1 VTDAPLSV
9 TAVPSPDVRAR
20 GLSPLWAGA
29 AVAFLLVAVVAGVLS
44 GPVELGIGSVL
55 ESTAARLHV
64 PGASSPLSATE
75 EAILWEIRVPRV
87 VLGALV
93 GGMLALAGATYQG
106 VFRNPL
112 ADPYLLGV
120 AAGAG
125 LGATIA
131 IAYLPEGL
139 RGQRALPV
147 AAFLGGSVAVVLT
160 YAVGRSARRERDAAT
175 LVLAGVT
182 VAAFFTAWQTFVQQ
196 QNADTLQQV
205 YTWIL
210 GNIPST
216 GWSDVVLILPYVAI
230 ATAVILALR
239 RVVDILNLGDDEA
252 ASLGVH
258 VGRVRLVL
266 VVAATLGTAA
276 AVAVS
281 GLIGFVGI
289 IVPHAIRLLSGVGY
303 RALLPL
309 SAIVGAG
316 FLVLADVVARTALT
330 PAEIP
335 LGVVTAFCGAPF
347 FALVL
352 RSTRGG
358 RG

>member
-1 VTDAPLSV
+1 MTVAAER
-9 TAVPSPDVRAR
+9 TADVRAR
-20 GLSPLWAGA
+20 GLTPIWACS
-29 AVAFLLVAVVAGVLS
+29 AVGFLLVSLAIGVLA
-44 GPVELGIGSVL
+44 GPVDLGVGGVL
-55 ESTAARLHV
+55 ESAAARLHV
-64 PGASSPLSATE
+64 PGASTPLSPTE

-87 VLGALV
+87 VLAALV
-93 GGMLALAGATYQG
+93 GAMLALAGATYQG

-131 IAYLPEGL
+131 IAYLPAGL

-147 AAFLGGSVAVVLT
+147 AAFVGGAVAVMLT

-196 QNADTLQQV
+196 QNAETLQQV
-205 YTWIL
+205 YSWIL

-216 GWSDVVLILPYVAI
+216 GWSDVVLILPYVAV
-230 ATAVILALR
+230 ATVVILALR
-239 RVVDILNLGDDEA
+239 RVVDVLSLGDDEA
-252 ASLGVH
+252 ATLGVD
-258 VGRVRLVL
+258 VRRVRLAL

-289 IVPHAIRLLSGVGY
+289 IVPHAVRLLSGVGY

-309 SAIVGAG
+309 SVIIGAG
-316 FLVLADVVARTALT
+316 FLVLADVIARTALS

-335 LGVVTAFCGAPF
+335 LGVVTAFFGAPF

-352 RSTRGG
+352 RTTRGG
-358 RG
+358 VS

>member
-1 VTDAPLSV
+1 
-9 TAVPSPDVRAR
+9 
-20 GLSPLWAGA
+20 
-29 AVAFLLVAVVAGVLS
+29 VAFLVLSLLAGVVS
-44 GPVELGIGSVL
+44 GPIDLGVGAIL
-55 ESTAARLHV
+55 ESAAAHLHI
-64 PGASSPLSATE
+64 PGATSQLSSTE

-139 RGQRALPV
+139 RGQRALPL

-160 YAVGRSARRERDAAT
+160 YAVGRSAKRERDAAT

-182 VAAFFTAWQTFVQQ
+182 VAAFFTAWQTFLQQ
-196 QNADTLQQV
+196 QNTDTLQQV

-216 GWSDVVLILPYVAI
+216 GWADVVLILPYVAV
-230 ATAVILALR
+230 AAVVILALR
-239 RVVDILNLGDDEA
+239 RVVDVLSLGDDEA
-252 ASLGVH
+252 ASLGVN
-258 VGRVRLVL
+258 VGRVRLAL

-276 AVAVS
+276 AVAVT

-289 IVPHAIRLLSGVGY
+289 IVPHAIRLVSGMSY

-309 SAIVGAG
+309 SAVVGAG
-316 FLVLADVVARTALT
+316 FLVLADVIARTALS

-335 LGVVTAFCGAPF
+335 LGVVTAFFGAPF

-358 RG
+358 AR

>member
-1 VTDAPLSV
+1 MEAAAAAQARPDA
-9 TAVPSPDVRAR
+9 VRPR
-20 GLSPLWAGA
+20 GLAPAWACA
-29 AVAFLLVAVVAGVLS
+29 AAAFLIVALVVGVVS
-44 GPVELGIGSVL
+44 GPVDIGVDRVLRSVG
-55 ESTAARLHV
+55 ERLHV
-64 PGASSPLSATE
+64 PGVTSPLTPVESS
-75 EAILWEIRVPRV
+75 ILWELRIPRV

-125 LGATIA
+125 LGATLA

-139 RGQRALPV
+139 RGQKALPP
-147 AAFLGGSVAVVLT
+147 AAFLGGLVAVVLA
-160 YAVGRSARRERDAAT
+160 YAVGRSAGRERDAAT

-182 VAAFFTAWQTFVQQ
+182 VASFFTALQTFVQQ
-196 QNADTLQQV
+196 RNSDTLQQV
-205 YTWIL
+205 YSWIL
-210 GNIPST
+210 GGLPSS
-216 GWSDVVLILPYVAI
+216 GWSDVVLILPYVI
-230 ATAVILALR
+230 VGGAVILLHR
-239 RVVDILNLGDDEA
+239 RVLDVLSVGDEEA
-252 ASLGVH
+252 ASLGVN
-258 VGRVRLVL
+258 VRRVRLLL
-266 VVAATLGTAA
+266 VVAATVGTAA

-289 IVPHAIRLLSGVGY
+289 IVPHAIRLLSGASY

-309 SAIVGAG
+309 SVIVGAG
-316 FLVLADVVARTALT
+316 FLVLADVVARTALA

-335 LGVVTAFCGAPF
+335 IGIVTAFFGAPF

-352 RSTRGG
+352 RTTRGG
-358 RG
+358 SR

>member
-1 VTDAPLSV
+1 VGSGLAQ
-9 TAVPSPDVRAR
+9 VRAR
-20 GLSPLWAGA
+20 GLTPLWLGA
-29 AVAFLLVAVVAGVLS
+29 AVAFLLVSVVIGVLE
-44 GPVELGIGSVL
+44 GPVDIGLGQIL
-55 ESTAARLHV
+55 ESAAAKLGLRDE
-64 PGASSPLSATE
+64 SPLSATE

-87 VLGALV
+87 VLGGIV

-125 LGATIA
+125 LGATVA
-131 IAYLPEGL
+131 IAYLPAGL
-139 RGQRALPV
+139 SGQRILPA
-147 AAFLGGSVAVVLT
+147 AAFVGGIAAVFLT

-196 QNADTLQQV
+196 RNSDTLQQV

-216 GWSDVVLILPYVAI
+216 GWSDVWLVLPYVVVA
-230 ATAVILALR
+230 AVVILVLR
-239 RVVDILNLGDDEA
+239 RVVDVLNLGDDEA
-252 ASLGVH
+252 ASLGVN
-258 VGRVRLVL
+258 VQRVRLVL
-266 VVAATLGTAA
+266 VIAATLGTAA
-276 AVAVS
+276 VVAVS

-289 IVPHAIRLLSGVGY
+289 IVPHTIRLLFGVGY

-309 SAIVGAG
+309 SVICGAG
-316 FLVLADVVARTALT
+316 FLVLADVIARTALA

-335 LGVVTAFCGAPF
+335 LGVVTAFFGAPF

-352 RSTRGG
+352 RSTRVGP
-358 RG
+358 

>member
-1 VTDAPLSV
+1 
-9 TAVPSPDVRAR
+9 
-20 GLSPLWAGA
+20 
-29 AVAFLLVAVVAGVLS
+29 VAFLCVSLVAGVLV
-44 GPVELGIGSVL
+44 GPVDLGVGRVL
-55 ESTAARLHV
+55 ESIAARLHV
-64 PGASSPLSATE
+64 PGFSSPLTPTE

-87 VLGALV
+87 VLAALV
-93 GGMLALAGATYQG
+93 GGMLSLAGATYQG

-125 LGATIA
+125 LGATVA
-131 IAYLPEGL
+131 IAYLPDGL
-139 RGQRALPV
+139 RGQRALPA
-147 AAFLGGSVAVVLT
+147 AAFVGGAVAVVLT

-196 QNADTLQQV
+196 QNSETLQQV
-205 YTWIL
+205 YSWIL

-216 GWSDVVLILPYVAI
+216 GWTDVVLILPYVAV
-230 ATAVILALR
+230 AVVVILALR
-239 RVVDILNLGDDEA
+239 RVVDVLNLGDDEA
-252 ASLGVH
+252 ASLGVN
-258 VGRVRLVL
+258 VRRIRLAL

-289 IVPHAIRLLSGVGY
+289 IVPHAIRLLSGAGY

-309 SAIVGAG
+309 SVIAGAG
-316 FLVLADVVARTALT
+316 FLVLADVVARTALS

-335 LGVVTAFCGAPF
+335 LGVVTAFLGAPF

-352 RSTRGG
+352 RSTRTGAA
-358 RG
+358 

>member
-1 VTDAPLSV
+1 MNA
-9 TAVPSPDVRAR
+9 TAVYGSDVRAR
-20 GLSPLWAGA
+20 GLTPAWACA
-29 AVAFLLVAVVAGVLS
+29 AVAFLVLSLVAGVLA
-44 GPVELGIGSVL
+44 GPIDLGIGRVL
-55 ESTAARLHV
+55 ESAGARLHV
-64 PGASSPLSATE
+64 PGVSSSLSPTE

-87 VLGALV
+87 VLAALV
-93 GGMLALAGATYQG
+93 GGMLSLAGATYQG

-131 IAYLPEGL
+131 IAYLPDGL
-139 RGQRALPV
+139 RGQRALPA
-147 AAFLGGSVAVVLT
+147 AAFVGGAVAVMLT

-196 QNADTLQQV
+196 QNSETLQQV
-205 YTWIL
+205 YSWIL

-216 GWSDVVLILPYVAI
+216 GWSDVLLILPYVAV
-230 ATAVILALR
+230 AAVVILALR
-239 RVVDILNLGDDEA
+239 RVVDVLNLGDDEA
-252 ASLGVH
+252 ASLGVN
-258 VGRVRLVL
+258 VRRVRLAL

-289 IVPHAIRLLSGVGY
+289 TVPHAIRLLTGAGY

-309 SAIVGAG
+309 SVIAGAG
-316 FLVLADVVARTALT
+316 FLVLADVIARTALS

-335 LGVVTAFCGAPF
+335 LGVVTAFLGAPF

-352 RSTRGG
+352 RSTRSGAT
-358 RG
+358 